1 MSRTPREAAE
11 AAIAADRAHDDP
23 AIWIARPPDAA
34 ILERAAALEAEGP
47 RGRPLW
53 GRVFAV
59 KDNIDVAGMPT
70 TAACPGF
77 AYTPAASAPA
87 VAALEAAGALL
98 LGKTNL
104 DQFATGLVGTRSP
117 YGVARNVFDAALVPG
132 GSSSGSGPVVA
143 AGIADFALGTD
154 TAGSGRVPAAF
165 GNIVG
170 LKPTPG
176 SISARGMVPA
186 CRSLDTI
193 SVFAGSVDLALAA
206 ARAMAGFDAAD
217 PFARRLPWPCPA
229 GAERTYLDRAA
240 PPPGLRIATADIAA
254 LCDPAY
260 AGVHAAVASRLG
272 AERVDLSIFF
282 ALARELYAGPWVAE
296 RSAALAGA
304 MAASPDILHP
314 VTRRILE
321 DGLSRRSV
329 DAFRAF
335 DLLAETRRAAE
346 ALFARYDA
354 ILLPTA
360 PFCPSLA
367 EDRADPLGPNLR
379 LGTFTN
385 FANLCAMAA
394 IAVPGGFTPQGLPV
408 GMMVLGPAFSEG
420 RLAGI
425 ADAVHRAATDRIG
438 ATATALPQAAAAAPL
453 GAQEAA
459 LFCIG
464 AHMSGLPLN
473 GALTA
478 RGGRFLRVAATQPV
492 YRLHAL
498 GGRPG
503 MYRTGGSD
511 GAAIAGEVWAMPLAT
526 LGALLAE
533 IPPPLGLGSVLLQD
547 GSCLGFLAEPV
558 GLAEAPDITACG
570 GWREWLAARRSATA

>member
-11 AAIAADRAHDDP
+11 AAIAADHAHDDK
-23 AIWIARPPDAA
+23 AIWITRLDDAA
-34 ILERAAALEAEGP
+34 IRARARELEAEGP

-53 GRVFAV
+53 GMSFAV
-59 KDNIDVAGMPT
+59 KDNIDAASLPT

-77 AYTPAASAPA
+77 AYMPAASAPA

-117 YGVARNVFDAALVPG
+117 YGVARNVFDAGRVPG

-193 SVFAGSVDLALAA
+193 SVFAGSVDLALQA
-206 ARAMAGFDAAD
+206 ARVMAGFDAAD
-217 PFARRLPWPCPA
+217 PYARRLPWPCPA
-229 GAERTYLDRAA
+229 GAERAYLDRAA
-240 PPPGLRIATADIAA
+240 MPPALRIATADIAA
-254 LCDPAY
+254 LCDPGY
-260 AGVHAAVASRLG
+260 GRVHAEVASRLG
-272 AERVDLSIFF
+272 AEIVDLSMFF

-296 RSAALAGA
+296 RSAALAEA

-367 EDRADPLGPNLR
+367 EDAADRLGPNLR
-379 LGTFTN
+379 LGSFTN

-394 IAVPGGFTPQGLPV
+394 IAVPGGFTAAGEPV
-408 GMMVLGPAFSEG
+408 GLMLLGPAFSEG

-425 ADAVHRAATDRIG
+425 ADAIHRAATDRIG
-438 ATATALPQAAAAAPL
+438 ATGQTLPEAAAAAPL

-478 RGGRFLRVAATQPV
+478 RGGRFLRVAATQPA

-503 MYRTGGSD
+503 MYRSATD
-511 GAAIAGEVWAMPLAT
+511 GAAITGEVWAMPLAT

-533 IPPPLGLGSVLLQD
+533 IPSPLGLGSVMLQD
-547 GSCLGFLAEPV
+547 GPCLGFLAEPA
-558 GLAEAPDITACG
+558 GLAEAPDITAFG